1 MEQEKPVTEG
11 VEENPK
17 ELNRKFFAN
26 ELKLFGKYT
35 YSEEVKDITLA
46 ELMSVNTPK
55 SNIIV
60 PHTSGRYQVKRFRK
74 IQCPIVERMTNS
86 LMYHGRNNGK
96 KCLAIKIIKQAM
108 EIISLVTNKNPL
120 EVLLKAVTVAGPRE
134 DSTRIGSGGTVK
146 KMAVDVSPLRRI
158 NIGIYLIT
166 VGAREASFRT
176 SKNIAECL
184 ADELI
189 ACAAESNSSYAIRKK
204 DEIERAAK
212 ANR

>member
-1 MEQEKPVTEG
+1 MQQQEEPQIS
-11 VEENPK
+11 
-17 ELNRKFFAN
+17 KFFDS
-26 ELKLFGKYT
+26 EFLLFGKYP
-35 YSEEVKDITLA
+35 YKEKVDDISVFD
-46 ELMSVNTPK
+46 LMAINTSK

-74 IQCPIVERMTNS
+74 AQCPIIERLTNS

-96 KCLAIKIIKQAM
+96 KCLAIKIVKQALD
-108 EIISLVTNKNPL
+108 IIALTTGKNPIKV
-120 EVLLKAVTVAGPRE
+120 VLDAISIAGPRE
-134 DSTRIGSGGTVK
+134 DSTRIGSGGAVK
-146 KMAVDVSPLRRI
+146 KTAVDVSPLRRV

-166 VGAREASFRT
+166 CGAREASFRT

-189 ACAAESNSSYAIRKK
+189 ACAAGTNSSYAIRKK
-204 DEIERAAK
+204 EEIERAAK